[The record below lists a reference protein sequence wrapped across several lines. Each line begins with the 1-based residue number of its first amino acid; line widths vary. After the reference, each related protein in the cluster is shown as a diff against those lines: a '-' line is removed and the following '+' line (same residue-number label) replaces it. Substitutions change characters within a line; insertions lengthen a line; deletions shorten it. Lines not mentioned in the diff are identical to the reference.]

1 MSLAQGPTNIGE
13 TLLGA
18 LQAIVSF
25 IPTLIGALIIL
36 LIGYIVAKA
45 VQWGLRKG
53 LDKLG
58 LDRRLKETHAGQYL
72 ERTSPGTSASR
83 GVGRVAFWLIFVFA
97 LVSAIGAL
105 DIAAVSAFM
114 NLVLAYLPNVVV
126 AIVIFIIAGLVA
138 GAVGGLAHRT
148 MGETPMGKIAGT
160 VGPTLVMGIA
170 VFMILTQ
177 LGIAT
182 AIVQITYTALMGAIA
197 LGLALAFGL
206 GGRDIAA
213 EMLRTG
219 YDKAQ
224 QRERDKTEA
233 QVARERA
240 ERDVAEGRR
249 SPAGD
254 EGWVTTATPGQSE
267 TQAAESER
275 SPRTTDTR

>member
-1 MSLAQGPTNIGE
+1 MSLTQGPTDIGQ
-13 TLLGA
+13 TLLGG
-18 LQAIVSF
+18 LRAIVAF
-25 IPTLIGALIIL
+25 LPTLIGALIIL
-36 LIGYIVAKA
+36 VVGYLVAKA
-45 VQWGLRKG
+45 VQWVLRKG

-58 LDRRLKETHAGQYL
+58 VDRRLKDTRAGHYIEQ
-72 ERTSPGTSASR
+72 TSPGMSPSR
-83 GVGRVAFWLIFVFA
+83 GAGRVAFWLIVVFA

-105 DIAAVSAFM
+105 NIAAVSAFM
-114 NLVLAYLPNVVV
+114 NQVLAYLPNVVA
-126 AIVIFIIAGLVA
+126 AIAIFIVAGLIA

-148 MGETPMGKIAGT
+148 MGDTPTGKIAGT

-219 YDKAQ
+219 YNKAQ
-224 QRERDKTEA
+224 QQQDQLKRDAQATGERGEK
-233 QVARERA
+233 
-240 ERDVAEGRR
+240 DVAEEP
-249 SPAGD
+249 SQAED
-254 EGWVTTATPGQSE
+254 TGWVTAAPGQGEPQARGKEE
-267 TQAAESER
+267 TG
-275 SPRTTDTR
+275 RTP

>member
-1 MSLAQGPTNIGE
+1 MSLAQGPTNIGQ
-13 TLLGA
+13 TLLSG
-18 LQAIVSF
+18 LQAVVAF

-36 LIGYIVAKA
+36 VVGYIVAKA

-53 LDKLG
+53 LDKSG
-58 LDRRLKETHAGQYL
+58 ADRRLRNTHAGHYL
-72 ERTSPGTSASR
+72 ERTSPGMSPSR

-105 DIAAVSAFM
+105 DIPAVTAFM
-114 NLVLAYLPNVVV
+114 NQVLGYLPNIVA
-126 AIVIFIIAGLVA
+126 AIVIFIVAGLIA
-138 GAVGGLAHRT
+138 GAVGGLARRT
-148 MGETPMGKIAGT
+148 MGDTPTGKIAGT

-206 GGRDIAA
+206 GGREIAA

-224 QRERDKTEA
+224 RQRDQARSD
-233 QVARERA
+233 QVAGERG
-240 ERDVAEGRR
+240 ERDVEEAR
-249 SPAGD
+249 SQAKD
-254 EGWVTTATPGQSE
+254 EGWITAAPGQRQTHGPQGE
-267 TQAAESER
+267 ESR
-275 SPRTTDTR
+275 PPT